1 MILKADTSQSGIQ
14 DSSSESSELKQENK
28 HLEGF
33 YEELPIVKEI
43 IIENTVSVSV
53 RKCPETAQTLLNLE
67 TDLTGDVVVHWG
79 VCRDDSKNWEIP
91 AEPYPPE
98 TIVFKNKALRTLLQ
112 VSIELY
118 SLAMSFSKSN
128 AEFLLNLPYSSSYW

>member
-1 MILKADTSQSGIQ
+1 MILKAETSQLEIEC
-14 DSSSESSELKQENK
+14 SSSESSQLKQENK
-28 HLEGF
+28 RLDGF
-33 YEELPIVKEI
+33 YEELPIVKKI
-43 IIENTVSVSV
+43 VIENTVSISV
-53 RKCPETAQTLLNLE
+53 RKCPETAKTLLNLE
-67 TDLTGDVVVHWG
+67 TDLIGDVIAHWG

-118 SLAMSFSKSN
+118 SLTMSFNKSMQ
-128 AEFLLNLPYSSSYW
+128 SSY